1 MSSETQV
8 YQLADNGARF
18 FALIIDSILVG
29 AIGGILGV
37 SNAWALGG
45 ILSFVVGAGYQW
57 FFLTRNNG
65 QTPGKMLMKIRVIK
79 VDGSEIN
86 EVDAVMRYV
95 GYLINSPVLMLG
107 WLWAFWDPNQQGWHD
122 KLARTYVVKAD
133 ELYDGGTV
141 VLGKRKVDDYE

>member
-1 MSSETQV
+1 MMSETRV

-18 FALIIDSILVG
+18 FALIVDSMIVG

-37 SNAWALGG
+37 NNAWALGG
-45 ILSFVVGAGYQW
+45 ILSFMVGAGYQW

-86 EVDAVMRYV
+86 EVDAVMRYL
-95 GYLINSPVLMLG
+95 GYAINSPVLMLG

-133 ELYDGGTV
+133 DEYDGGTV
-141 VLGKRKVDDYE
+141 VIGKRKVDDYQ